1 MVLIWKC
8 AYIKQIVRHQQTWSL
23 CYPVGSH
30 AVVVLT
36 VAACRPHQQGG
47 SHHVQRGRDEGQVE
61 GPAQGAVHTV
71 GKHRHPVEE
80 IHASQEAAHCA
91 QGT

>member
-1 MVLIWKC
+1 MLLLNATLTYKRNPVYLG
-8 AYIKQIVRHQQTWSL
+8 H
-23 CYPVGSH
+23 PVGRH
-30 AVVVLT
+30 AGVVLA
-36 VAACRPHQQGG
+36 VAPGG
-47 SHHVQRGRDEGQVE
+47 PQEESGRHHLQWRGDEGQVE

-91 QGT
+91 